1 MAAATRPRRVATVR
15 DGNGFG
21 MRERDLK
28 IATGGPY
35 DQRLARRIIRPFART
50 GLTPNMVT
58 GISFALGLASAFTFA
73 YAAETLAGWAAL
85 LFMLAVLTDH
95 MDGELARMTGKTST
109 IGHHLDYIVGT
120 LNYAALFIGL
130 GVGLSHGPWG
140 NQALALGLAVGLANP
155 VICGLRMLM
164 DSRYGVEAVEHPA
177 AGGFEIEDFIYLI
190 GPIAWMGWIGY
201 FFLVYGLGTFGYLI
215 FTIASLL
222 RQEYLRHKLRR
233 SGH

>member
-1 MAAATRPRRVATVR
+1 
-15 DGNGFG
+15 
-21 MRERDLK
+21 MREQDLK

-58 GISFALGLASAFTFA
+58 GISFALGLASAVTFG
-73 YAAETLAGWAAL
+73 YAAETMAGWAAL

-95 MDGELARMTGKTST
+95 MDGELARMTGTTST

-140 NQALALGLAVGLANP
+140 HQALALGLTVGIANP

-164 DSRYGVEAVEHPA
+164 DSRYGAEAVEHPA
-177 AGGFEIEDFIYLI
+177 AGGFEIEDFVYLI
-190 GPIAWMGWIGY
+190 GPIAWMGWIEY

-215 FTIASLL
+215 FTIVSLL

>member
-1 MAAATRPRRVATVR
+1 M
-15 DGNGFG
+15 
-21 MRERDLK
+21 EKQDLR

-35 DQRLARRIIRPFART
+35 DQRLARQIIRPFART
-50 GLTPNMVT
+50 PLTPNMVT

-73 YAAETLAGWAAL
+73 SAVETMAGWAAL

-95 MDGELARMTGKTST
+95 MDGELARMSGRTST

-130 GVGLSHGPWG
+130 GVGLSRGPWG
-140 NQALALGLAVGLANP
+140 DGALALGLTVGIANP

-164 DSRYGVEAVEHPA
+164 DSRYGADAVEHPA

-190 GPIAWMGWIGY
+190 GPIAWMGWIEY
-201 FFLVYGLGTFGYLI
+201 FFLIYGLGTFGYLV
-215 FTIASLL
+215 FTIITLL
-222 RQEYLRHKLRR
+222 RQEYLRHKLRGPER
-233 SGH
+233 

>member
-1 MAAATRPRRVATVR
+1 MPKQ
-15 DGNGFG
+15 
-21 MRERDLK
+21 ELK

-35 DQRLARRIIRPFART
+35 DQRIARQIIRPFART
-50 GLTPNMVT
+50 PLTPNMVT
-58 GISFALGLASAFTFA
+58 AVSFAFGLASSFTFA
-73 YAAETLAGWAAL
+73 FAIETMAGWAAL

-130 GVGLSHGPWG
+130 GVGLSRGPMG
-140 NQALALGLAVGLANP
+140 DEALALGLTVGIANP
-155 VICGLRMLM
+155 AICALRMLM
-164 DSRYGVEAVEHPA
+164 DSRYGAEAVEHPA

-190 GPIAWMGWIGY
+190 GPIAWLGWIEY

-215 FTIASLL
+215 FTIVSLL
-222 RQEYLRHKLRR
+222 RQEYLKHKWRGSR
-233 SGH
+233 W

>member
-1 MAAATRPRRVATVR
+1 MTTQ
-15 DGNGFG
+15 
-21 MRERDLK
+21 DLK

-35 DQRLARRIIRPFART
+35 DQRLARIIIRPFART
-50 GLTPNMVT
+50 PLTPNMVT

-73 YAAETLAGWAAL
+73 FVVETMAGWAAL

-109 IGHHLDYIVGT
+109 TGHHLDYIVGT

-140 NQALALGLAVGLANP
+140 YQALALGLTVGIANP

-164 DSRYGVEAVEHPA
+164 DSRHGAEAVEHPS

-190 GPIAWMGWIGY
+190 GPIAWLGWIEY

-215 FTIASLL
+215 FTILSLV
-222 RQEYLRHKLRR
+222 RQEYLRHKLRS
-233 SGH
+233 SGR